1 MQASNFILLALTGI
15 LAASVPL
22 TMVWMASPARTNT
35 ASWRG

>member
-22 TMVWMASPARTNT
+22 SMVWMATGATAT
-35 ASWRG
+35 ASWPG